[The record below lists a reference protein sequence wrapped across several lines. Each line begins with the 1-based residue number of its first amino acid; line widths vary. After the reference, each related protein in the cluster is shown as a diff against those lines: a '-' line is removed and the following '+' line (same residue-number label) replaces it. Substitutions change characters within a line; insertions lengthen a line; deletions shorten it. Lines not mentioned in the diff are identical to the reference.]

1 LTSPAFLGSIAS
13 SPTPAAG
20 TSGAAHPLVIVELVV
35 AAAFVALGIRSLVR
49 WLRSAYRPETGGE
62 RVLYA
67 LHVTARVGM
76 WFAFAGFFGGYAL
89 VDEPQSF
96 RGYVLV
102 PLALA
107 AIQLLT
113 AVLLGLERKPN
124 PPDPPPDD

>member
-1 LTSPAFLGSIAS
+1 MTVPSLLRALGP
-13 SPTPAAG
+13 SPTPAGGA
-20 TSGAAHPLVIVELVV
+20 SGAPGLALVELV
-35 AAAFVALGIRSLVR
+35 AAGVFVALGIRSLLR
-49 WLRSAYRPETGGE
+49 WLRSGYRPEGPGE

-76 WFAFAGFFGGYAL
+76 WFAFAGFFAGYAL

-96 RGYVLV
+96 RAYVLV

-113 AVLLGLERKPN
+113 AVLLGLGGSE
-124 PPDPPPDD
+124 DSTDG

>member
-1 LTSPAFLGSIAS
+1 LTAPPFLGSAGP
-13 SPTPAAG
+13 SPTPSAG
-20 TSGAAHPLVIVELVV
+20 ASGGAHGLAIVEL
-35 AAAFVALGIRSLVR
+35 AAAAVFVTLGIRSLVR
-49 WLRSAYRPETGGE
+49 WLRSDYRPEEPGE

-76 WFAFAGFFGGYAL
+76 WFAFAGFFAGYAL

-113 AVLLGLERKPN
+113 GVLLGLEPN
-124 PPDPPPDD
+124 PKPPDAPPDG